1 MSFSMDVK
9 EELINVFPNEMHC
22 RKAELAA
29 LLSYYGI
36 VEEEG
41 NPKVFLCTDNQAA
54 LRKCFTLLNKTF
66 NIKTNNFWEETIN
79 RKNYI
84 VLTPENAEIDKVLK
98 FLNIND
104 PMPLIKKDCCKRAY
118 LRGAFLAGGF
128 VNDPEKAYHLELVS
142 SDAEYTK
149 LLTYLLS
156 QFNIIP
162 KCSLRKKYSVLYFK
176 ESEVISDVL
185 NIMGA
190 HKSLMEMVN
199 AKIVKNVRNSVNRRN
214 NCDMANITKAVTAA
228 SKQIE
233 DILLIQNTVGL
244 DALPDS
250 LKEMAVV
257 RMENPESSFSEL
269 GELLSPQVGKSG
281 VNHRLRKLSE
291 YAEDLRKKGRDD
303 D

>member
-1 MSFSMDVK
+1 MSFSTDVK
-9 EELINVFPNEMHC
+9 EELINIFPNEMHC

-29 LLSYYGI
+29 LISYYGI
-36 VEEEG
+36 VEDEG

-66 NIKTNNFWEETIN
+66 NIKTNNFREETLN

-98 FLNIND
+98 FLNIKD

-128 VNDPEKAYHLELVS
+128 VNDPEKAYHLEFVS
-142 SDAEYTK
+142 SDDEYTK

-176 ESEVISDVL
+176 ESEIISDVL
-185 NIMGA
+185 SVMGA
-190 HKSLMEMVN
+190 HKSLMEMAN
-199 AKIVKNVRNSVNRRN
+199 ARIVKNVRNSVNRRN

-257 RMENPESSFSEL
+257 RMENPESSFTEL
-269 GELLSPQVGKSG
+269 GELLNPQVGKSG